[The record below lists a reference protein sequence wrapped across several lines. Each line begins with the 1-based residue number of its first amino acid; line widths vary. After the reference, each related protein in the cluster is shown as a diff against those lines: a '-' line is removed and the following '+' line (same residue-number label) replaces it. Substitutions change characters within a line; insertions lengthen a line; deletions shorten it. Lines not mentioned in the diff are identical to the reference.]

1 MQDVQIELK
10 KTENQVA
17 ELEVVKRKAEYLT
30 KQRILQYQ
38 EAEKLKELEKAVA
51 VETTAP
57 VVAPSSKK

>member
-51 VETTAP
+51 
-57 VVAPSSKK
+57 PSSKK